1 MEAEAILLRFS
12 FLGRG
17 RREKIR
23 DFAALIAAL
32 LPSTK
37 VAQAESKSAFRLARG
52 IAPKSILLF

>member
-1 MEAEAILLRFS
+1 MEAEAILLSFS
-12 FLGRG
+12 FLGRRG
-17 RREKIR
+17 KIR

-37 VAQAESKSAFRLARG
+37 VAQAESESAFRLARG